1 MLKAFKAIITAF
13 GITVAGMAG
22 GQGKLGGKAPRR
34 FGISAIALLSGGIK
48 RGWPFLLFL
57 PVLIMGYG
65 ENSVLMGLLNA
76 DWLVRIVYGLLL
88 SLPFF
93 FFGWRR
99 GAFAL
104 VLLPIAFS
112 IRAGS
117 FGHVGWFGD
126 VLIGDIIRYGALGGL
141 VSFNIFFKKK

>member
-1 MLKAFKAIITAF
+1 MKWIKSIATAF
-13 GITVAGMAG
+13 GIMVAGMAG
-22 GQGKLGGKAPRR
+22 GQKNKSVRR

-117 FGHVGWFGD
+117 LGHVGWFGD
-126 VLIGDIIRYGALGGL
+126 ILIEDIIRYGTLGSL
-141 VSFNIFFKKK
+141 VSFNVLRIP